1 MAVNSVLLG
10 MVVIAMDHAAG
21 SINVVLRAAMVPTKQ
36 LTIARTK
43 GRDSQKV
50 WALPAVPHGTKR
62 RNPF

>member
-36 LTIARTK
+36 LTIARTR
-43 GRDSQKV
+43 GRDSRRV
-50 WALPAVPHGTKR
+50 WAHPAVPHGLKL

>member
-1 MAVNSVLLG
+1 MVASSVSHGIVVTVMAL
-10 MVVIAMDHAAG
+10 AAG
-21 SINVVLRAAMVPTKQ
+21 SINAVLKVAMVPTKQ